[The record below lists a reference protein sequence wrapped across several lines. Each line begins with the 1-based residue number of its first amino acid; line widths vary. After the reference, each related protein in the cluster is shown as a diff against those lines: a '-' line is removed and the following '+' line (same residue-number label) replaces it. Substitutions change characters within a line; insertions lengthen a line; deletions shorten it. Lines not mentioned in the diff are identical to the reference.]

1 MTVVRSDLAIKIEL
15 FDSHVICYL
24 IRRVGVV
31 CNCDTAYLSHAF
43 IFTGKLDRVVMTND
57 SNHQAA
63 IDRVVIMN
71 HTNYQAPVNE

>member
-1 MTVVRSDLAIKIEL
+1 MTVIRSDLAIKIEW

-24 IRRVGVV
+24 IRRVGSCV
-31 CNCDTAYLSHAF
+31 TATPLTYHTFSY
-43 IFTGKLDRVVMTND
+43 FTKKLERVVMTND

-71 HTNYQAPVNE
+71 HTN